1 MAHWWFG
8 RKDGI
13 KETVGFT
20 EGVRDGCWV
29 GEGLGLWLGDGDG
42 YVCSVLE
49 EYDDERIKIG
59 MRNFSRII
67 IEEEYMQKSA
77 YIRRWFVARLA

>member
-1 MAHWWFG
+1 
-8 RKDGI
+8 
-13 KETVGFT
+13 
-20 EGVRDGCWV
+20 
-29 GEGLGLWLGDGDG
+29 
-42 YVCSVLE
+42 LE

-77 YIRRWFVARLA
+77 YIRRWFVDRLA

>member
-1 MAHWWFG
+1 VAHWWFG

-42 YVCSVLE
+42 FADGLWLGLLDGE
-49 EYDDERIKIG
+49 IDGFREG
-59 MRNFSRII
+59 
-67 IEEEYMQKSA
+67 
-77 YIRRWFVARLA
+77 